1 MGYRRVLG
9 LLCFVALLFMVTAG
23 RPAPASAEQSP
34 LEERLSYGTSQWD
47 NSTCLGCHN
56 KPGLS
61 TELPSG
67 ERLDTTIDESRWHA
81 SIHAYW
87 NMKCILCHTE
97 VTSVPH
103 DPPTAKNLRQYAIQQ
118 SESCTVCHI
127 EQATKTTDGVHA
139 AAREQGIEEA
149 AVCSDCH
156 DPHYVINPP
165 IPHADIPKTCRKCHA
180 EIYDRYEESVH
191 GSALTD
197 GNPDVPTCTDCHGIH
212 EIEGPINSP
221 FRLFSP
227 LICKKCHADK
237 EMMDKYGIR
246 TDVFSTYV
254 ADFHGRTV
262 ILFEDLAP
270 GQETNTP
277 VCVSCHG
284 VHDIIP
290 PGDPASTVYK
300 TNLLTTCRRCHPDAD
315 ANFPTAWMSHYTATP
330 EEWPLVYYAKLF
342 YRILIPTV
350 IGGMLL
356 YVIIDVVGRYRERRR
371 TRREVRDV

>member
-1 MGYRRVLG
+1 MGYRRILW
-9 LLCFVALLFMVTAG
+9 LTCFVAILFVFAVG
-23 RPAPASAEQSP
+23 RPTSVSAEQNP
-34 LEERLSYGTSQWD
+34 PEVGLTNDTSQWD
-47 NSTCLGCHN
+47 NATCLGCHGN
-56 KPGLS
+56 SGLS

-67 ERLDTTIDESRWHA
+67 EHLDATIDKTRWQA

-87 NMKCILCHTE
+87 NMKCILCHTSI
-97 VTSVPH
+97 TSIPH
-103 DPPTAKNLRQYAIQQ
+103 DPPTAQDLRQYAIRE
-118 SESCTVCHI
+118 SESCTVCHL
-127 EQATKTTDGVHA
+127 EQATKTTDSVHA
-139 AAREQGIEEA
+139 KAREEGIEQA

-156 DPHYVINPP
+156 DPHYVTNPP
-165 IPHADIPKTCRKCHA
+165 IARVDIPKTCRKCHA

-227 LICKKCHADK
+227 LICKKCHANK

-254 ADFHGRTV
+254 ADFHGKTV
-262 ILFEDLAP
+262 TLFEDLAP
-270 GQETNTP
+270 GQETNKP

-284 VHDIIP
+284 VHDIMP
-290 PGDPASTVYK
+290 PSDPESTVFK
-300 TNLLTTCRRCHPDAD
+300 ANLLTTCRRCHPDAD
-315 ANFPTAWMSHYTATP
+315 TNFPTAWMSHYTATP
-330 EEWPLVYYAKLF
+330 HEWPIVYYARLF

-356 YVIIDVVGRYRERRR
+356 YVIIDALGRYREKRR
-371 TRREVRDV
+371 TRREVRDA